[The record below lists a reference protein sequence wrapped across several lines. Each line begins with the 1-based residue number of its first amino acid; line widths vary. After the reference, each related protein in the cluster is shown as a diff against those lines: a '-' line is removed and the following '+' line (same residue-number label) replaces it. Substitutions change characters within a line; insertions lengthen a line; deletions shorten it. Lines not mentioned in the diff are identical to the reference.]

1 LNFLRFRFPGT
12 DKVKCAFGTRL
23 GGTSQGLFYSNNI
36 SFEVGDSGKNVLEN
50 REAVRKELS
59 FNRLMEL
66 RQVHGSDIRYDI
78 EADYKAGAE
87 IHGDGAFISLPG
99 SALMIKTADCQPV
112 FLVHTSGKYSCG
124 LHIGWRGNRMDFP
137 GKGVREFC
145 AYYKIHPED
154 IQAVRGPSLGP
165 CCARFDVFEEHWSR
179 DFSPY
184 YHKKSMTMDL
194 WSLTRDQL
202 THAGLLKDNIFSID
216 LCTQCLSDLFFSY
229 RREKKCGRQGNYVF
243 IQT

>member
-1 LNFLRFRFPGT
+1 MNFLRFRFPGT

-23 GGTSQGLFYSNNI
+23 GGTSQGPFYSNNI
-36 SFEVGDSGKNVLEN
+36 SLEVGDSGKNILEN
-50 REAVRKELS
+50 REAVKNELG
-59 FNRLMEL
+59 FNRLVEL

-87 IHGDGAFISLPG
+87 IQGDGAFISLPDT
-99 SALMIKTADCQPV
+99 ALMIKTADCQPV
-112 FLVHTSGKYSCG
+112 FLVHESGKYSCG
-124 LHIGWRGNRMDFP
+124 LHIGWRGNRMNFP

-145 AYYKIHPED
+145 AHYKIHPED

-165 CCARFDVFEEHWSR
+165 CCARFDVFEEHWSG

-184 YHKKSMTMDL
+184 YHRKNMTMDL

-202 THAGLLKDNIFSID
+202 IHAGLLKDNIFSID
-216 LCTQCLSDLFFSY
+216 LCTQCMSDLFFSY
-229 RREKKCGRQGNYVF
+229 RREKNCGRQGSYVF